1 MQMGLC
7 VVESVT
13 KKHCDLLVTAD
24 ASSQSGKAAKARKF
38 GVPVV
43 EVRHFPR
50 AEWGGDV
57 PVG

>member
-1 MQMGLC
+1 MGLA
-7 VVESVT
+7 VVDTVT
-13 KKHCDLLVTAD
+13 KKHCDLLVGAD

-43 EVRHFPR
+43 EVRHFLC
-50 AEWGGDV
+50 AECGGEV